1 MSLVKFQANGFRSL
15 APVDIEPHPRFNL
28 ISGVNASGKTS
39 LLESIYYLGRGRSFR
54 GTGNRALV
62 QTGEQGFALFG
73 EVSSGDQKHRT
84 GVEVTTNERRI
95 KVNGD
100 SGTSA
105 DLARILPVQAIDPE
119 VHQLVQGGPDER
131 RRFLDW
137 GVFHV
142 KHTYL
147 SEWRQYHK
155 VLKQR
160 NAALRAQQAAKQI
173 ITWNDS
179 LITHALALQQA
190 REEYLSHFEPLF
202 SSICSDYLEIEAKCS
217 YKQGWPAGQ
226 HFSESL
232 DITLDSDISKGFT
245 QNGPHRADLYLEVT
259 DRRARHRVSRG
270 QQKLVAAALII
281 SQLNYLATESDA
293 DHVLLVDDP
302 AAELDRDNRFKLFQL
317 LEAVPAQL
325 FITALEVDNLASFAT
340 GLKYQLVN
348 GELSSLL

>member
-1 MSLVKFQANGFRSL
+1 MSLVKFQASGFRSL

-28 ISGVNASGKTS
+28 ISGENASGKTS

-54 GTGNRALV
+54 GTGNRSLV
-62 QTGEQGFALFG
+62 QTGAQGFALFG
-73 EVSSGDQKHRT
+73 AVSSGEQKQRS

-105 DLARILPVQAIDPE
+105 DLARIMPVQAIDPE

-160 NAALRAQQAAKQI
+160 NAALRAQQATKQI
-173 ITWNDS
+173 ITWNES
-179 LITHALALQQA
+179 LISHALALQQA

-202 SSICSDYLEIEAKCS
+202 SSICSDYLQIEAKCS

-245 QNGPHRADLYLEVT
+245 QNGPHRADLYIEVT

-281 SQLNYLATESDA
+281 SQLNYLATESDV

-317 LEAVPAQL
+317 LEEVPAQL
-325 FITALEVDNLASFAT
+325 FITALEVDNLATFST